1 MDDPKNVPCSKTIE
15 GGFLKAINEDSRLGE
30 LCGPRERG
38 SLQLNSHLGQKHL
51 AGWQTTQ
58 GGQEK
63 QRDYIIKKITSFVIK
78 SPLRCLLLSKVSI
91 GERTQQH
98 VRPLPHPL
106 RPQLSRPRRLSL
118 KWASAKYKLE
128 GTRNESVDVI
138 PEMILEFVKFSF
150 HLISG

>member
-30 LCGPRERG
+30 LCRPRER
-38 SLQLNSHLGQKHL
+38 QLNSHLGRKHV
-51 AGWQTTQ
+51 AEWQTTQ

-98 VRPLPHPL
+98 IRPLPHPL
-106 RPQLSRPRRLSL
+106 RPQLSRPRCSSL
-118 KWASAKYKLE
+118 KSASAKYKRE
-128 GTRNESVDVI
+128 GIGNESVDVI